1 MKKKFNTWTNYFLIG
16 IACLHVILFFI
27 PIDIKPGEFKMMA
40 VTSGKRDTN
49 FVISPSGTLV
59 GWGFNDYR
67 LVANGNL
74 YYYPYFARKT
84 ILKDVVDIDIGS
96 HCAMAVD
103 KNGTL
108 WGWGSY
114 PSLQSK
120 KRPLLNRPVKVM
132 EDILAVELDIFNVVV
147 IKTDGSLWTWSSIR
161 GDEGYKG
168 PTMIMQNVKSIYS
181 DSENF
186 FAIQD
191 NNDLYA
197 FTFSF
202 GDIVRDPTLIA
213 SGIKDIT
220 VGPQNTYQ
228 FLTTEG
234 EVFLYHIEPFYYD
247 EPTGYSNNYFEVVKI
262 SQDAAVDNVQTL
274 CHRGL
279 IKYDDSYWRWEQ
291 DETRE
296 PVLIKQN
303 ENVAYVGVTYGETVI
318 TITRNGKM
326 YAEPMFD
333 NLPIIPQSMRTVSPT
348 LRNLFL
354 IVAFI
359 KIIMN
364 KYYFKNKLI
373 E

>member
-1 MKKKFNTWTNYFLIG
+1 
-16 IACLHVILFFI
+16 
-27 PIDIKPGEFKMMA
+27 MMA
-40 VTSGKRDTN
+40 DSNGRRETY
-49 FVISPSGTLV
+49 FVISPNGTLV

-74 YYYPYFARKT
+74 YFYPYFARKT
-84 ILKDVVDIDIGS
+84 ILKDIVDIDIGW
-96 HCAMAVD
+96 HGAMAVD

-114 PSLQSK
+114 PSPQPK
-120 KRPLLNRPVKVM
+120 KGPLLNRPVKVM
-132 EDILAVELDIFNVVV
+132 EGILAVELDIFNVVV
-147 IKTDGSLWTWSSIR
+147 IKTDGNLWTWSSIR
-161 GDEGYKG
+161 GDDAYEG
-168 PTMIMQNVKSIYS
+168 PTMIMQSVKSIYS

-186 FAIQD
+186 FAIKD

-202 GDIVRDPTLIA
+202 GNIVRDPTLIA
-213 SGIKDIT
+213 SGIKDISF
-220 VGPQNTYQ
+220 GLPNISQ

-234 EVFLYHIEPFYYD
+234 EVFLYHIDPFYYD
-247 EPTGYSNNYFEVVKI
+247 EPTGYSNNDFEVVKI
-262 SQDAAVDNVQTL
+262 SQDAAVDNVRTL
-274 CHRGL
+274 CNRGL
-279 IKYDDSYWRWEQ
+279 IKNDDSYWHWEQ
-291 DETRE
+291 DEMGE

-303 ENVAYVGVTYGETVI
+303 ENVAYIGGVNHETAI

-333 NLPIIPQSMRTVSPT
+333 NLPMIPQSMRTVSPT

-354 IVAFI
+354 MVIFI
-359 KIIMN
+359 KIIVN
-364 KYYFKNKLI
+364 KYYFKNKII